1 MMTNTPTK
9 AVSYIRVSTQRQG
22 QSGLGLEAQ
31 RDAVATFCRE
41 NGSELLEEFQE
52 VESGKKADRPILRQ
66 AIARAKAAKALL
78 VIGKLD
84 RLARNVAFI
93 ANLME
98 SGCEFTAADMPHA
111 NRLTVHIMAAVAEDE
126 ARRISERTKAAL
138 AAYKARGGRLGAA
151 NPRCQKFNRQA
162 SMKGAKRTA
171 SLARVANAEPKAI
184 AIRMRSSGMSLSA
197 IARELNGSGVFSRTG
212 RAWSAMQVSRILQ
225 RAA

>member
-1 MMTNTPTK
+1 MSKPTC
-9 AVSYIRVSTQRQG
+9 
-22 QSGLGLEAQ
+22 LGLEAQ
-31 RDAVATFCRE
+31 RNAVVTFCRE
-41 NGSELLEEFQE
+41 NGCELLEEFRE

-66 AIARAKAAKALL
+66 AIARAKAAKAVL

-126 ARRISERTKAAL
+126 ARRISDRTKAAL

-151 NPRCQKFNRQA
+151 NPRCRKFNREA
-162 SMKGAKRTA
+162 SMKGAMRTA
-171 SLARVANAEPKAI
+171 SLAGAANLEPTTVALRLRAV
-184 AIRMRSSGMSLSA
+184 GMSLSG
-197 IARELNGSGVFSRTG
+197 IARELGERGIFSRTG
-212 RAWSAMQVSRILQ
+212 RSWSAMQVSRLLK
-225 RAA
+225 RVA